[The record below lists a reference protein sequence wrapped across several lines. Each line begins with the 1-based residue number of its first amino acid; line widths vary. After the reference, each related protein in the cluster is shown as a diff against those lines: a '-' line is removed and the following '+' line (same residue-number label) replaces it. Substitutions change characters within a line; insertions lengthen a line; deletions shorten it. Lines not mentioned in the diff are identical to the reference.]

1 MSKVPA
7 VEPEIGDSVSC
18 YASST
23 GWDFGL
29 LVSVTRDHP
38 LVSPPPWK
46 RQVMHDIT
54 GDSDFNLKFSAFC
67 LTLI

>member
-7 VEPEIGDSVSC
+7 VEPEIGDSISC
-18 YASST
+18 HASST

-29 LVSVTRDHP
+29 LLPVTLDHP

-54 GDSDFNLKFSAFC
+54 GD
-67 LTLI
+67 